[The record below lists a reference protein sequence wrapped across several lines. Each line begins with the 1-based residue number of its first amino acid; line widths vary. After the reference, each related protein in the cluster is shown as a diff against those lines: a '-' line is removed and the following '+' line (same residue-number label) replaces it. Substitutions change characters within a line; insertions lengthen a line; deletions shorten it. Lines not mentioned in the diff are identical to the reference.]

1 MSLLSRAFC
10 TRYFKPTSFQRIAPI
25 RYHRA
30 YSTGSSDGGDKP
42 SKSGI
47 SSLLSSLKRKDKNG
61 DLKEIL
67 QRGKQLKE
75 PQKDTLETVIGNENR
90 VKSVAAEG
98 SVKSSMERLSQ
109 SSVLSEDD
117 VKAGT
122 RDERLNARE
131 TPIPSPPFETTKTS
145 DVSDT
150 MKKMLKKDA
159 ANPTLSPEIHGKLKS
174 ILSKLKIDSA
184 QTNLSKDIIGA
195 AKSWGRVSPRYRK
208 DIVSDYKMQSRKE
221 ALQVTREI
229 SLTDGARFNL
239 FDNIFGHSVASK
251 EPPSKLSLLEGIEME
266 MLLRY
271 EALDQRNDFISLIE
285 IADKQWKFPVD
296 NEVCKV
302 EEESVS
308 FEEHVFLGYLLDGFP
323 KKGPVRRFM
332 ELVINGLEQ
341 NPHMTVAQKKGQ
353 VEWFKEYFDNIPEGD
368 LSF

>member
-1 MSLLSRAFC
+1 MSLLSRAIS
-10 TRYFKPTSFQRIAPI
+10 TRYFTQASFQRIASI
-25 RYHRA
+25 RYPRA

-47 SSLLSSLKRKDKNG
+47 SGLLNSLKQNDKKS

-67 QRGKQLKE
+67 QRGKQLKK
-75 PQKDTLETVIGNENR
+75 PRKDIVEA
-90 VKSVAAEG
+90 VKEVQNIVNSVAAEE
-98 SVKSSMERLSQ
+98 SVKSSEENLKHSP
-109 SSVLSEDD
+109 EDD

-122 RDERLNARE
+122 GEERVQASSGS
-131 TPIPSPPFETTKTS
+131 PIPSPPSSETTKTS
-145 DVSDT
+145 EVSDT
-150 MKKMLKKDA
+150 MKKMFKKDD
-159 ANPTLSPEIHGKLKS
+159 ANLTLTPEIHDKLRS

-184 QTNLSKDIIGA
+184 HTNLSKDIVGA

-208 DIVSDYKMQSRKE
+208 DIVSDFKMQSKRE
-221 ALQVTREI
+221 APQMTREI
-229 SLTDGARFNL
+229 SLTDGAKFNL
-239 FDNIFGHSVASK
+239 FDDIFDHKA
-251 EPPSKLSLLEGIEME
+251 PSTQSPTKLGLLEGIEME
-266 MLLRY
+266 MLLKY

-308 FEEHVFLGYLLDGFP
+308 FEDHVFLGYLLDGFP
-323 KKGPVRRFM
+323 KKGPVRRFI

-341 NPHMTVAQKKGQ
+341 NPHMTVGQKKGQ
-353 VEWFKEYFDNIPEGD
+353 VEWFKQYFDNVAEED